1 MKKHLTLLLLLLTTI
16 VGYSQK
22 RDPKPINM
30 RGPVAPVDLNYAN
43 YKGYTL
49 KLNVPSTFE
58 ATVKSGGGTFSAS
71 SWAED
76 MVIYGLKHEIDGD
89 FKIAY
94 NVSKFEFLDS
104 KSISRSPAFVMG
116 IEANVE
122 IKDKEGKVIYQRFQA
137 PKVNTFIVDNNV
149 RPYQVMYSVL
159 YTTYKELINDFT
171 LYYLYGPVLK
181 AQYIELRLPKKTDL
195 TDFNLSTQV
204 FPSINGV
211 SRDQWPNLF
220 GEAQKYW
227 ETLLKYQT
235 KDEDDT
241 KDVRMAAAYNLA
253 FSNLLLGNMPATE
266 KYAAI
271 VKENDRKFLGMASN
285 NEQLVANIKTVKEYT
300 TDSKEARNISPIAIA
315 PALPEYK
322 KAADVFKYVLL
333 EGELLDNKG
342 EKFTGKIKLMNDNP
356 PVVDYRQNDG
366 GGLTLGGVLS
376 AFKTDNSSVQ
386 IEIEGQKKPVKRKI
400 DDIAHIKTK
409 DGKTYKVGVVGDV
422 LQDSDR
428 YALMEEVKIHP
439 RLSVYNEVFP
449 QSDWALKKPKE
460 EKYYQIP
467 AFTAKKSLKSYFAD
481 CPAMQKRIDTGE
493 FNSVTGQNYINIFEA
508 YLAACVKK

>member
-1 MKKHLTLLLLLLTTI
+1 MKKHLILILLLFTALA
-16 VGYSQK
+16 GYSQK
-22 RDPKPINM
+22 RDPKTINM

-43 YKGYTL
+43 YKSYTL
-49 KLNVPSTFE
+49 KLNVPGTFE
-58 ATVKSGGGTFSAS
+58 AIVDKSGGAYSPS
-71 SWAED
+71 KWAED

-94 NVSKFEFLDS
+94 NVTKFEFLDS
-104 KSISRSPAFVMG
+104 KTISGSPAYVMG

-122 IKDKEGKVIYQRFQA
+122 IKDKEGKVIYQRFLA
-137 PKVNTFIVDNNV
+137 PKVNTYIVDLAIK
-149 RPYQVMYSVL
+149 PYAVMYSVL
-159 YTTYKELINDFT
+159 YTSYTELINDFT
-171 LYYLYGPVLK
+171 LYFLYGPILK
-181 AQYIELRLPKKTDL
+181 AQYIDLRLPKKTDL

-204 FPSINGV
+204 FPSISGV

-253 FSNLLLGNMPATE
+253 FAHLLLGNMPQTE
-266 KYAAI
+266 KYAVI
-271 VKENDRKFLGMASN
+271 VKENDRKFLGSTLN
-285 NEQLVANIKTVKEYT
+285 HDQLMDNIKAVKEYT
-300 TDSKEARNISPIAIA
+300 TESKEAKNISPIATA
-315 PALPEYK
+315 PVLPEYK

-342 EKFTGKIKLMNDNP
+342 EKFVGKIKLMNDNP
-356 PVVDYRQNDG
+356 PVKDYRRDAG
-366 GGLTLGGVLS
+366 TTLSLGGMLRT
-376 AFKTDNSSVQ
+376 FKTDNSSVQ
-386 IEIEGQKKPVKRKI
+386 IEIEGQKKPVKRKV
-400 DDIAHIKTK
+400 DDIAQIKTK
-409 DGKTYKVGVVGDV
+409 DGKIYKMGVVGDV

-467 AFTAKKSLKSYFAD
+467 TLTAKKSLKSYFAD

>member
-1 MKKHLTLLLLLLTTI
+1 MKKQLTLILLILTA
-16 VGYSQK
+16 VAGYAQK
-22 RDPKPINM
+22 RDEKKINM

-43 YKGYTL
+43 YKSYTL
-49 KLNVPSTFE
+49 KLNVPTTFE
-58 ATVKSGGGTFSAS
+58 AIVKSSGGAYSPS
-71 SWAED
+71 QWAED
-76 MVIYGLKHEIDGD
+76 MAIYGLKNEIDGD
-89 FKIAY
+89 FRITY
-94 NVSKFEFLDS
+94 NVTKYEFLDS

-122 IKDKEGKVIYQRFQA
+122 VKDKEGKIIYQRFQS
-137 PKVNTFIVDNNV
+137 PKVNTFIVDSDV
-149 RPYQVMYSVL
+149 RPYQVIYSVL
-159 YTTYKELINDFT
+159 YTTYQELINDFT

-181 AQYIELRLPKKTDL
+181 AQYVDLKLPKKTDL

-204 FPSINGV
+204 FPSISGV

-227 ETLLKYQT
+227 ETLLKYQV
-235 KDEDDT
+235 KDDDDT

-253 FSNLLLGNMPATE
+253 FSHLLLGNMPQTE
-266 KYAAI
+266 KYAAL
-271 VKENDRKFLGMASN
+271 VKENDRKFLGSTLNYNALMD
-285 NEQLVANIKTVKEYT
+285 NIKAVKEYT
-300 TDSKEARNISPIAIA
+300 TESKEAKNISPIAA
-315 PALPEYK
+315 TPVLPEYK
-322 KAADVFKYVLL
+322 KAADVFRYVLL
-333 EGELLDNKG
+333 EGELLDQKG

-356 PVVDYRQNDG
+356 PVKDYRRSEG
-366 GGLTLGGVLS
+366 GAVTLGGIIS
-376 AFKTDNSSVQ
+376 AFKTDNSTVY
-386 IEIEGQKKPVKRKI
+386 IEIEGVKKPVKRKI

-449 QSDWALKKPKE
+449 QSDWALKKPKD

-467 AFTAKKSLKSYFAD
+467 ALTAKKSLKSYFTD

>member
-1 MKKHLTLLLLLLTTI
+1 MKKHLLLIALLLTVI
-16 VGYSQK
+16 VAYSQK
-22 RDPKPINM
+22 RDEKKINM
-30 RGPVAPVDLNYAN
+30 RGHIAPVDANYAG
-43 YKGYTL
+43 YKSYSL
-49 KLNVPSTFE
+49 KLNVPSNFE
-58 ATVKSGGGTFSAS
+58 ALVKNTGGSFSPSA
-71 SWAED
+71 WAKD
-76 MVIYGLKHEIDGD
+76 MVIYGLNDDLDGD
-89 FKIAY
+89 FKITY

-104 KSISRSPAFVMG
+104 KTIARSPAFVMG

-122 IKDKEGKVIYQRFQA
+122 VKDKEGKVIYQRFMP
-137 PKVNTFIVDNNV
+137 PKVNTFIVDSGIK
-149 RPYQVMYSVL
+149 PFAVMYSVL
-159 YTTYKELINDFT
+159 YTTYSELINDFT
-171 LYYLYGPVLK
+171 LYFLYGPVLK
-181 AQYIELRLPKKTDL
+181 GQYVELKLPKKTDL

-204 FPSINGV
+204 FPSISGV

-227 ETLLKYQT
+227 ETLLKYET
-235 KDEDDT
+235 KDSDGT
-241 KDVRMAAAYNLA
+241 KDTRMAAAYNLA
-253 FSNLLLGNMPATE
+253 FSHLLLGNMPLAE

-271 VKENDRKFLGMASN
+271 VKENDRKFLGMALNHDQIMAS
-285 NEQLVANIKTVKEYT
+285 IKTTKEYIT
-300 TDSKEARNISPIAIA
+300 ESKEAQNIHPIAEA

-322 KAADVFKYVLL
+322 KSADVFKYVLI
-333 EGELLDNKG
+333 EGELLDKKN
-342 EKFTGKIKLMNDNP
+342 ERFVGKIKLMNDNP
-356 PVVDYRQNDG
+356 PVKDYRQQEG
-366 GGLTLGGVLS
+366 GGVTLGGIIS
-376 AFKTDNSSVQ
+376 AFKTDNSTVY
-386 IEIEGQKKPVKRKI
+386 IEIEGAKKPVKRKI
-400 DDIAHIKTK
+400 DDITYIKTK

-428 YALMEEVKIHP
+428 YALMEEIKVHP

-467 AFTAKKSLKSYFAD
+467 ALTAKKSLKSFFAD

>member
-1 MKKHLTLLLLLLTTI
+1 
-16 VGYSQK
+16 
-22 RDPKPINM
+22 M

-43 YKGYTL
+43 YKSYSL
-49 KLNVPSTFE
+49 KLNVPTNFE
-58 ATVKSGGGTFSAS
+58 AIVKNSGGTFSPS
-71 SWAED
+71 SWAQD
-76 MVIYGLKHEIDGD
+76 MVIYGLKNEIDGD
-89 FKIAY
+89 FKITY
-94 NVSKFEFLDS
+94 NVSKYEFLDS
-104 KSISRSPAFVMG
+104 KSIARSPAFVMG

-122 IKDKEGKVIYQRFQA
+122 VKDKDGKVIYQRYQA
-137 PKVNTFIVDNNV
+137 PKVNTFIVDSDI
-149 RPYQVMYSVL
+149 RPYAVMYSVL
-159 YTTYKELINDFT
+159 YTTYQELINDFT

-181 AQYIELRLPKKTDL
+181 AQYVDLKLPKKTDL

-204 FPSINGV
+204 FPSITGV

-227 ETLLKYQT
+227 ETLLKYQV
-235 KDEDDT
+235 KDDDDT

-253 FSNLLLGNMPATE
+253 FSHLLLGNMPQAD
-266 KYAAI
+266 KYATI

-285 NEQLVANIKTVKEYT
+285 HNLLMDNIKTVKEYT
-300 TDSKEARNISPIAIA
+300 TESKEAKNISPIAEI

-322 KAADVFKYVLL
+322 KSADVFKFVLI

-342 EKFTGKIKLMNDNP
+342 EKFVGKIKLMNDNP
-356 PVVDYRQNDG
+356 PVKDYRKNDS
-366 GGLTLGGVLS
+366 GGLTIGGVFS
-376 AFKTDNSSVQ
+376 AFKTDNSTVY
-386 IEIEGQKKPVKRKI
+386 IEVPGVKKPVKRKI

-428 YALMEEVKIHP
+428 YALMEEVKVHP

-449 QSDWALKKPKE
+449 QSDWALKKPKD
-460 EKYYQIP
+460 EKFYQIP
-467 AFTAKKSLKSYFAD
+467 ALTAKKSLKSYFAD

-493 FNSVTGQNYINIFEA
+493 FNSVTDKGYITIFDA
-508 YLAACVKK
+508 YLSSCVKK